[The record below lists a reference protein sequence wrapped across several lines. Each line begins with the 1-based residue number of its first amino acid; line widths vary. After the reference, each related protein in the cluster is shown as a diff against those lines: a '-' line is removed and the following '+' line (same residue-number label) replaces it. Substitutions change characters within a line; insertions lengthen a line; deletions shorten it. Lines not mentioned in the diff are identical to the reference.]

1 MKKEIPSYYAVIP
14 ASVRYDSQLPAGAK
28 LLFGEVTALSNQK
41 GYCFA
46 SNGYFANLYSCSP
59 QAISKWF
66 KMLEQAG
73 HVKITYSGEAGSLE
87 RRVSTVVEGYQPQLR
102 GVSTVVEG
110 VSTVVEHNNTSIIIQ
125 EGIREDAPAQEP
137 RHSQPTIISQPQTP
151 PPDSAPPPS
160 PKRSRFATPGLD
172 EIICYMEDLAADPK
186 WLPRFVA
193 NPDETG
199 IRVHSYYESNGWKV
213 GRNQM
218 KDWKAACRNWL
229 LNNEKYGGKK
239 HVPGAPARIVS
250 EDTHRRAFAITLSEL
265 GITGE

>member
-1 MKKEIPSYYAVIP
+1 MKDGWFCKTHDEWFDEIRVKRH
-14 ASVRYDSQLPAGAK
+14 SVRRFAKEFCEMKFLESKLKKFDGVPKPHYRLDTDELIRQLVTFCDSNNLSLSQKVTLDRNNLQLSMEGD
-28 LLFGEVTALSNQK
+28 
-41 GYCFA
+41 
-46 SNGYFANLYSCSP
+46 NLMP
-59 QAISKWF
+59 
-66 KMLEQAG
+66 
-73 HVKITYSGEAGSLE
+73 
-87 RRVSTVVEGYQPQLR
+87 STNIDLDHR
-102 GVSTVVEG
+102 F
-110 VSTVVEHNNTSIIIQ
+110 NT
-125 EGIREDAPAQEP
+125 EIRENAPTQEP
-137 RHSQPTIISQPQTP
+137 EYSQPTITSQQSP

-160 PKRSRFATPGLD
+160 PKRSRFAAPNLE

-239 HVPGAPARIVS
+239 NVPGAPARIVS
-250 EDTHRRAFAITLSEL
+250 EDTHRRALAITLSEL
-265 GITGE
+265 GITGQ